1 MVPRNTRIYNSTLE
15 NTQQLMKLIT
25 GPTGKEKMEK
35 KLNRWV
41 NSTKVSR
48 GGRAGAGHQAG

>member
-1 MVPRNTRIYNSTLE
+1 MVPRNTRMYNSTLE

-35 KLNRWV
+35 KLKRGV

-48 GGRAGAGHQAG
+48 GGCAGTGH

>member
-1 MVPRNTRIYNSTLE
+1 MVPRNNDIYNSTLE

-25 GPTGKEKMEK
+25 GPTGEEKMEK
-35 KLNRWV
+35 NLKCWV

-48 GGRAGAGHQAG
+48 GGCTGTEY